1 MTNQSS
7 MWASRENTKFRLLLV
22 LYCPPTWLAFFLQ
35 LNNTPEIFL
44 VFMFYHFDC
53 KCTCMCRNQLFL
65 EDCCRPI
72 THLKNTA
79 KELFQRNLN
88 NMCKVAKIYT
98 IVHLTL
104 MPSVRC
110 CLKCYRWCWLADFVL
125 FLFVWLSLKNVLN
138 VMSSLFRCSP
148 HLFVVGAKLLEDL
161 QGVYCKN
168 QASLRRLSLWVIDHF
183 KVS

>member
-1 MTNQSS
+1 
-7 MWASRENTKFRLLLV
+7 
-22 LYCPPTWLAFFLQ
+22 
-35 LNNTPEIFL
+35 
-44 VFMFYHFDC
+44 MFYHFDC
-53 KCTCMCRNQLFL
+53 KCTCMCRNQLFV

-98 IVHLTL
+98 VVHLTL

-125 FLFVWLSLKNVLN
+125 FLFVWLSSKNVLN

-148 HLFVVGAKLLEDL
+148 HLFVVRAKLLEDL
-161 QGVYCKN
+161 QGVNCKN
-168 QASLRRLSLWVIDHF
+168 QASLRLSLWVIDHF